1 MKSMQPVYVAG
12 SLRIPFAKSMT
23 NYKNETRK
31 ALLAATMKNLV
42 FKYNL
47 NGQILG
53 DVSLGCLMNGAADWN
68 LARETVLET
77 ALHPETPAYNLQ
89 RACGTSL
96 DATWQIALKI
106 AAGQIETGI
115 AGGVDTNSDLPI
127 EVSTRFQKILLEAN
141 QAKTTGAM
149 IKTFLNLRPSDLK
162 PKPAAVVEPRTGL
175 SMGDHCELMVKE
187 WGIDRLSQDQLTLR
201 SHQNAAAAYKN
212 GFFTDLI
219 TPYAGIDKDQIV
231 RADTTL
237 EKLGKLKPAFDKRSG
252 TGTLTAGNSSPL
264 TDGSA
269 AVLLTN
275 AEGIKK
281 NGWQALAKVVDFEVA
296 AVDFVNGAGLL
307 MAPTVA
313 VSNMLLRNNL
323 TFKDIDFFEI
333 HEAFAGQVLCTLK
346 AWESEKYCRD
356 VLKRSSPLGSIPT
369 EKINVVGS
377 SVSIGHPFAAT
388 GARIVGTLAKLLSTT
403 KGKRGLISICT
414 AGGMGVVAL
423 LESSD
428 IG

>member
-1 MKSMQPVYVAG
+1 MKASQSVYVAG

-23 NYKNETRK
+23 AYKNETRK
-31 ALLAATMKNLV
+31 ALLAETMKKLV

-47 NGQILG
+47 NGKQVG
-53 DVSLGCLMNGAADWN
+53 DVALGCLMNGSADWN
-68 LARETVLET
+68 LAREVVLET

-127 EVSTRFQKILLEAN
+127 EVSNRFQHILLEAN
-141 QAKTTGAM
+141 QAKTLGDRLK
-149 IKTFLNLRPSDLK
+149 IFLQLRPTDLK
-162 PKPAAVVEPRTGL
+162 PRPAAVVEPRTGL

-187 WGIDRLSQDQLTLR
+187 WGISRVSQDELTLR
-201 SHQNAAAAYKN
+201 SHKNAAAAYKS
-212 GFFTDLI
+212 GFFNDLI
-219 TPYAGIDKDQIV
+219 TPYAGVEKDLIV
-231 RADTTL
+231 RDDTTM
-237 EKLGKLKPAFDKRSG
+237 EKLAKLKPAFDRSP

-264 TDGSA
+264 TDGSS
-269 AVLLTN
+269 AVILSS
-275 AEGIKK
+275 AEGLKK
-281 NGWQALAKVVDFEVA
+281 NGWQALAKVVDFEAA

-307 MAPTVA
+307 MAPTIA
-313 VSNMLLRNNL
+313 VSKMLQRNNL

-346 AWESEKYCRD
+346 AWESEKYCKE
-356 VLKRSSPLGSIPT
+356 VLKRDAPLGPIPV
-369 EKINVVGS
+369 EKINIMGS
-377 SVSIGHPFAAT
+377 SVAVGHPFAAT
-388 GARIVGTLAKLLSTT
+388 GTRIVGTLAKILSTT

-423 LESSD
+423 LESPD
-428 IG
+428 LA